1 MSAAEFHNLLA
12 IDSAT
17 PRLNLALR
25 FGDDRLVK
33 SSEPVI
39 KTHGQVI
46 LKKIDE
52 LFATAEIGI
61 DELQGIVVCLGPGS
75 FTGLRIGLAVAKGIA
90 VGGNLPVVGVTL
102 FDLAAY
108 RLRESVGPT
117 SVVLPSRRDEY
128 YCAVVDSGQLDVE
141 SVRIVSAE
149 QLPST
154 IEGTTAYGIGVAAE
168 SGPEG
173 VAGGRNLQEF
183 EYDASDL
190 IQVGLEKLE
199 NGALADLA
207 DMEPAYL
214 QKAIAEIRFD
224 KRHGRD

>member
-1 MSAAEFHNLLA
+1 MSSSDFHNLLA

-25 FGDDRLVK
+25 FGGDRLVK
-33 SSEPVI
+33 SAEPVI

-52 LFATAEIGI
+52 LFSTAEIGI
-61 DELQGIVVCLGPGS
+61 DQLQGIIVCLGPGS
-75 FTGLRIGLAVAKGIA
+75 FTGLRIGLAVAKGLA
-90 VGGNLPVVGVTL
+90 VGGNLPIVGVTL

-108 RLRESVGPT
+108 RLREVAGPI

-128 YCAVVDSGQLDVE
+128 YCAVVDSGELDAE
-141 SVRIVSAE
+141 SVHIVSAE
-149 QLPST
+149 ELPST
-154 IEGTTAYGIGVAAE
+154 IEGTTAYGIGVVTE
-168 SGPEG
+168 NGSEEI
-173 VAGGRNLQEF
+173 VRSCDLQEF

-190 IQVGLEKLE
+190 IQVGLEKFE
-199 NGALADLA
+199 RGELADLA
-207 DMEPAYL
+207 DLEPAYL

-224 KRHGRD
+224 KRYGKD